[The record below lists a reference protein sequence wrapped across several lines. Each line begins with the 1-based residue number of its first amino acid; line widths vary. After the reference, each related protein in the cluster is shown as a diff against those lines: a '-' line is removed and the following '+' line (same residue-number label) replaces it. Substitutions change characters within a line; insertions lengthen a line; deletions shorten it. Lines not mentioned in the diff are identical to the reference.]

1 MSSVGAA
8 QQVSGQVGTLVIL
21 PVRSCPKG
29 NSEIT
34 HTHTRSQG
42 QTLILRDAKSIF
54 KEGEHFLD
62 YSGVCLPAPGQNRL
76 FVAE

>member
-1 MSSVGAA
+1 MNELCGGCPA
-8 QQVSGQVGTLVIL
+8 GQWAGGDFGD
-21 PVRSCPKG
+21 PASDKG

-62 YSGVCLPAPGQNRL
+62 YSGVFLPAPGQSRL